1 MSIYHDTLRTVEEL
15 ADLGLIEACW
25 TYFADFLQPLDISVN
40 DAAVFFMLDYTTAK
54 CRYTDLVI
62 PTIGKQVAAVNAKK
76 YEKMLAIYAA
86 QYDPLT
92 NYDRTEESTHTRTPD
107 LTTNTDSTATS
118 ETTSSTDTDT
128 KNNQTRTTTTTP
140 QAYTTTTTKQVAPF
154 DSQTYKPQEQDTA
167 VSSGTLE
174 VSETY
179 SGQPDTVS
187 TSAESTNSS
196 AAGTSTTETGTE
208 TTEIDSHIVG
218 NIGVTTSQQMA
229 EQELALAEKM
239 AIFRVYEQDLAAK
252 LLLQIW

>member
-25 TYFADFLQPLDISVN
+25 TFFADFLQPLSISVD

-92 NYDRTEESTHTRTPD
+92 NYDRTEESTHTRTPN
-107 LTTNTDSTATS
+107 LTTANSSTAS
-118 ETTSSTDTDT
+118 SSTNSATGTTT

-140 QAYTTTTTKQVAPF
+140 TEYGTTTTKEVAPF
-154 DSQTYKPQEQDTA
+154 DTATYKPQEKDTA
-167 VSSGTLE
+167 ITSGSLAVAE
-174 VSETY
+174 VY
-179 SGQPDTVS
+179 SGDADIVS
-187 TSAESTNSS
+187 TSAGSTNSS
-196 AAGTSTTETGTE
+196 TAGGTTTETGTD

-239 AIFRVYEQDLAAK
+239 AIFRVFEQDLAAK